1 MADLFK
7 IKDPNKIKMQLKEVL
22 QLKVK
27 PGELVLIRE
36 DGNQIGCTMA
46 DYKNLFIKSL
56 NPELLEREVDS
67 NYKIQKGQTTKNVMD
82 EINLNQWYM
91 CAGMKT
97 EAGKQRIVPIHSN
110 IKDLVKQNYEFAES
124 IGSEFLFND
133 KGQTHAGSWA
143 VTYDKYSNRF
153 KKQLIN
159 SGLIQCIELTIL
171 VTLS

>member
-1 MADLFK
+1 
-7 IKDPNKIKMQLKEVL
+7 
-22 QLKVK
+22 
-27 PGELVLIRE
+27 
-36 DGNQIGCTMA
+36 MA

-67 NYKIQKGQTTKNVMD
+67 NYKIQKGWTTKNVMD

-91 CAGMKT
+91 CDGMKT

-153 KKQLIN
+153 KK
-159 SGLIQCIELTIL
+159 
-171 VTLS
+171 

>member
-67 NYKIQKGQTTKNVMD
+67 NYKIQKGWKTKNVMD

-91 CAGMKT
+91 
-97 EAGKQRIVPIHSN
+97 
-110 IKDLVKQNYEFAES
+110 
-124 IGSEFLFND
+124 
-133 KGQTHAGSWA
+133 
-143 VTYDKYSNRF
+143 
-153 KKQLIN
+153 
-159 SGLIQCIELTIL
+159 
-171 VTLS
+171 

>member
-1 MADLFK
+1 
-7 IKDPNKIKMQLKEVL
+7 
-22 QLKVK
+22 
-27 PGELVLIRE
+27 
-36 DGNQIGCTMA
+36 MA

-67 NYKIQKGQTTKNVMD
+67 NYKIQKGWTTKNVMD

-97 EAGKQRIVPIHSN
+97 EAGKQRIVPIHLHSK

-153 KKQLIN
+153 KK
-159 SGLIQCIELTIL
+159 
-171 VTLS
+171 